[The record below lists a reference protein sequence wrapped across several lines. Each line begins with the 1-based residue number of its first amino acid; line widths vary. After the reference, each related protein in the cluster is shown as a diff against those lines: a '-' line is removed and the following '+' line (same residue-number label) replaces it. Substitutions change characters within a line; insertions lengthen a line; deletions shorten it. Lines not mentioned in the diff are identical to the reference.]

1 VTTLA
6 RDDSKSA
13 PMQPLLQYF
22 KAILNPGQGV
32 LLFALRTIVAGL
44 LTLYLA
50 FLFDLDQPKW
60 SIMAVVIVSQPLAG
74 MALARSFGQVIG
86 TTLGAAAAV
95 LIMAIFPQ
103 APLPFIVTLAL
114 WLALCTAGGTLLRY
128 TSSQAFVLSGYT
140 AVVVALLAVPDQ
152 DGTFLLAVTR
162 VTETLL
168 AVACVCVV
176 SLLTAR
182 PEAVARSYF
191 TKIDQVIKLLAT
203 HAAAVIRTEES
214 DADFQRRQMQLLG
227 EISALEGLRRH
238 LYFDAPRLRS
248 ANSLVQLLGNQLV
261 LLTSR
266 LMALRHQRELL
277 TERWK
282 GDLPL
287 EIQRLRAE
295 ELAFL
300 DELAQKGR
308 SLSADARQHFSAL
321 QQRFDDQAYKAEQ
334 LTETMPATLR
344 SLAWALRWEQA
355 RLLQQLEQILEL
367 SDAIQEGRQASSV
380 FRGQE
385 NPLHLDFTLATM
397 NAIRAFTAFVVAGLI
412 WIETGWDGARG
423 GMVLVGILCSLM
435 ATFPRPLLAAQSYA
449 RGLGLALVVS
459 ALYQFMLVPMISNFE
474 LMALLLAPLLYAVAV
489 GLATPATTGTGIGL
503 GLSTFLLLGPQN
515 VGIGQN
521 SAIQWFEFAGAYISA
536 TVLALSVFALI
547 FPFRP
552 ALRNRRLFK
561 ENAEQVYALMKMPAT
576 DEQQFSFESRMVDRL
591 TMMLGLLPATSDKS
605 SGELFQ
611 VSLGCMALGVAL
623 NQLRQQGQ
631 GNTLLSSEQQRR
643 LLAAVRDCGRWVAGR
658 PGVDLNRLLEDLH
671 TLGDE
676 LDDLHLEVHE
686 HLWSVF
692 RMRVALLIVESFIQR
707 YREYFQPVN
716 VTGVPALAH

>member
-1 VTTLA
+1 M
-6 RDDSKSA
+6 SS
-13 PMQPLLQYF
+13 PMQPFLQYF
-22 KAILNPGQGV
+22 RMLLNPGQGV
-32 LLFALRTIVAGL
+32 LLFALRTIAAGL

-60 SIMAVVIVSQPLAG
+60 SIMAVVIVSQPLGG

-86 TTLGAAAAV
+86 TTAGAAVAV

-103 APLPFIVTLAL
+103 APLPFIITLAL
-114 WLALCTAGGTLLRY
+114 WLALCTAAGTLLRY

-140 AVVVALLAVPDQ
+140 AVVVALLSVPDQ

-182 PEAVARSYF
+182 PETVARNYF
-191 TKIDQVIKLLAT
+191 AKVDHVIKLLAT

-214 DADFQRRQMQLLG
+214 EADFHRRQMQLLG

-248 ANSLVQLLGNQLV
+248 ADGLVQLLGNQLV

-266 LMALRHQRELL
+266 LTALRHQRELL
-277 TERWK
+277 AERWQ
-282 GDLPL
+282 GALPE
-287 EIQRLRAE
+287 EIQLLRAE

-300 DELAQKGR
+300 DELAIQGR
-308 SLSADARQHFSAL
+308 SLSPEARQRFVAL
-321 QQRFDDQAYKAEQ
+321 QQRFDNQAYKAEQ
-334 LTETMPATLR
+334 LTETMTATLR

-367 SDAIQEGRQASSV
+367 SDAIQDGREASCV

-385 NPLHLDFTLATM
+385 NPLHLDFTLAAM
-397 NAIRAFTAFVVAGLI
+397 NATRAFTALVVAGLI

-449 RGLGLALVVS
+449 RGLVLALIVS
-459 ALYQFMLVPMISNFE
+459 ALYLFLLLPMISNFE
-474 LMALLLAPLLYAVAV
+474 MLALLLAPLLYAVAV
-489 GLATPATTGTGIGL
+489 GLTTPPTTGTAIGL
-503 GLSTFLLLGPQN
+503 GLSTFLLFGPQN
-515 VGIGQN
+515 IGIGQN
-521 SAIQWFEFAGAYISA
+521 TAIQWFEFAAAYTCA
-536 TVLALSVFALI
+536 TVLALSVYALI

-552 ALRNRRLFK
+552 VLRMRRLFN
-561 ENAEQVYALMKMPAT
+561 ENCEQVYALMKTPAT
-576 DEQQFSFESRMVDRL
+576 DEQQFAFESRMVDRL
-591 TMMLGLLPATSDKS
+591 TMMLGLLPAISDRRTS
-605 SGELFQ
+605 ELFE

-631 GNTLLSSEQQRR
+631 GNTLLSREQQNR
-643 LLAAVRDCGRWVAGR
+643 LLGAVRETGRLIAGR
-658 PGVDLNRLLEDLH
+658 PGIDLERLLGDLH
-671 TLGDE
+671 GLGDE
-676 LDDLHLEVHE
+676 MDDLHLDVHE

-692 RMRVALLIVESFIQR
+692 RMRVSLLIVVAFLQR
-707 YREYFQPVN
+707 YRDYFQP
-716 VTGVPALAH
+716 TEPEGVQALAH

>member
-1 VTTLA
+1 
-6 RDDSKSA
+6 
-13 PMQPLLQYF
+13 MQALFGYF
-22 KAILNPGQGV
+22 KAVIHPGQSV

-60 SIMAVVIVSQPLAG
+60 SIMAVVIISQPLAG

-86 TTLGAAAAV
+86 TTLGAAVAV

-103 APLPFIVTLAL
+103 APLPFITTLAL

-140 AVVVALLAVPDQ
+140 AVVVALLAIPDQ

-182 PEAVARSYF
+182 PEAVSRNYF
-191 TKIDQVIKLLAT
+191 AKVDQVIKLVAT

-214 DADFQRRQMQLLG
+214 ETEFQRRQMQLLG

-248 ANSLVQLLGNQLV
+248 ANNLVLMLGNQLM

-266 LMALRHQRELL
+266 LTALRHQRQLL
-277 TERWK
+277 TERWD

-287 EIQRLRAE
+287 EVQRLRAD

-300 DELAQKGR
+300 DQLAQYGR
-308 SLSADARQHFSAL
+308 SLPEDMRHQLVVL
-321 QQRFDDQAYKAEQ
+321 QQQFEALAYRAEQ
-334 LTETMPATLR
+334 LTEDMSATLR

-367 SDAIQEGRQASSV
+367 SEAIQDGREASCM
-380 FRGQE
+380 FRGQSS
-385 NPLHLDFTLATM
+385 PLHLDFTLATM
-397 NAIRAFTAFVVAGLI
+397 NAIRAFSALLVAGLI
-412 WIETGWDGARG
+412 WIETAWDGARG
-423 GMVLVGILCSLM
+423 GMILVGILCSLM
-435 ATFPRPLLAAQSYA
+435 ATFPRPLIAAQSYA

-459 ALYQFMLVPMISNFE
+459 ALYQFMLVPAVDDFE
-474 LMALLLAPLLYAVAV
+474 WLAILLAPLLYVIAV
-489 GLATPATTGTGIGL
+489 GLASPATAGIGMGL
-503 GLSTFLLLGPQN
+503 GLSSFLMLGPQN
-515 VGIGQN
+515 VGTGQN
-521 SAIQWFEFAGAYISA
+521 TAIQWFEFAGAYVSA
-536 TVLALSVFALI
+536 AMLALIVYAWI

-552 ALRNRRLFK
+552 VLRIRRFYN
-561 ENAEQVYALMKMPAT
+561 EAREQVYQLTQSPAT
-576 DEQQFSFESRMVDRL
+576 DAEQFAFESRMVDRL
-591 TMMLGLLPATSDKS
+591 TTMLGLLPAANDPDMQRRY
-605 SGELFQ
+605 EI
-611 VSLGCMALGVAL
+611 SLACVALGVAIH
-623 NQLRQQGQ
+623 QLRQQVQ
-631 GNTLLSSEQQRR
+631 GNALLTD
-643 LLAAVRDCGRWVAGR
+643 AFGRQLMVALRQTGRFVAGR
-658 PGVDLNRLLEDLH
+658 PDVHLPALLTTLH
-671 TLGDE
+671 ALGDE
-676 LDDLHLEVHE
+676 LDDLHAATHE

-692 RMRVALLIVESFIQR
+692 RMRVALLIVVSFLER
-707 YREYFQPVN
+707 HGEYLQHNAPEGEPV
-716 VTGVPALAH
+716 LAH

>member
-1 VTTLA
+1 
-6 RDDSKSA
+6 
-13 PMQPLLQYF
+13 
-22 KAILNPGQGV
+22 
-32 LLFALRTIVAGL
+32 
-44 LTLYLA
+44 
-50 FLFDLDQPKW
+50 
-60 SIMAVVIVSQPLAG
+60 
-74 MALARSFGQVIG
+74 
-86 TTLGAAAAV
+86 
-95 LIMAIFPQ
+95 
-103 APLPFIVTLAL
+103 
-114 WLALCTAGGTLLRY
+114 
-128 TSSQAFVLSGYT
+128 
-140 AVVVALLAVPDQ
+140 
-152 DGTFLLAVTR
+152 
-162 VTETLL
+162 
-168 AVACVCVV
+168 
-176 SLLTAR
+176 LTAR

-203 HAAAVIRTEES
+203 HAAAAIRTEES
-214 DADFQRRQMQLLG
+214 EADFHRRQMQLLG

-248 ANSLVQLLGNQLV
+248 ADGLVQLLGNQLV

-266 LMALRHQRELL
+266 LTALRHQRQLL
-277 TERWK
+277 AERWK
-282 GDLPL
+282 GDLPE

-300 DELAQKGR
+300 DELALKGR
-308 SLSADARQHFSAL
+308 SLAPDDRHHFSAL

-334 LTETMPATLR
+334 LTEAMPATLR

-355 RLLQQLEQILEL
+355 RMLQQLEQILEL
-367 SDAIQEGRQASSV
+367 SDAIQEERQASCV

-385 NPLHLDFTLATM
+385 NPLHLDYTLAAM
-397 NAIRAFTAFVVAGLI
+397 NATRAFTALLVAGLI
-412 WIETGWDGARG
+412 WIETGWDGTRG
-423 GMVLVGILCSLM
+423 AMILVGILCSLM

-459 ALYQFMLVPMISNFE
+459 ALYQFMLIPMISDFQ
-474 LMALLLAPLLYAVAV
+474 LLALLLVPLLYAVAV

-503 GLSTFLLLGPQN
+503 GLTTFLLFGPQN

-552 ALRNRRLFK
+552 DLRIRRLFK
-561 ENAEQVYALMKMPAT
+561 ENCEQVHALMKTSAA
-576 DEQQFSFESRMVDRL
+576 DEHQFAFESRMVDRL

-631 GNTLLSSEQQRR
+631 GNTLLSSEQQQR
-643 LLAAVRDCGRWVAGR
+643 LLTAVRDCGRWVAGR
-658 PGVDLNRLLEDLH
+658 PGIDLNRLLGDLH

-676 LDDLHLEVHE
+676 MDDLHLVVHE
-686 HLWSVF
+686 QLWSVF

-707 YREYFQPVN
+707 YREYFQPVDT
-716 VTGVPALAH
+716 VGAPALAH

>member
-1 VTTLA
+1 
-6 RDDSKSA
+6 
-13 PMQPLLQYF
+13 MQALFIYF
-22 KAILNPGQGV
+22 KAVIHPGQAV

-60 SIMAVVIVSQPLAG
+60 SIMAVVIVSQPLGG

-86 TTLGAAAAV
+86 TTAGAVVAV

-103 APLPFIVTLAL
+103 APLAFIITLAL

-182 PEAVARSYF
+182 PETVARNYF
-191 TKIDQVIKLLAT
+191 AKVDQVIKLLAT

-214 DADFQRRQMQLLG
+214 EADFHRRQMQLLG

-248 ANSLVQLLGNQLV
+248 ANGLVQLLGNQLM

-266 LMALRHQRELL
+266 LTALRHQRQLL
-277 TERWK
+277 TERWE

-287 EIQRLRAE
+287 EVQQLRAE

-300 DELAQKGR
+300 DQLAEQGR
-308 SLSADARQHFSAL
+308 SLSADTRHGFVTLQHEFEAL
-321 QQRFDDQAYKAEQ
+321 AYKAEQ
-334 LTETMPATLR
+334 MTETMTATLR

-367 SDAIQEGRQASSV
+367 SDAIQDGREASCV

-385 NPLHLDFTLATM
+385 NPLHLDFTLAAM
-397 NAIRAFTAFVVAGLI
+397 NAIRAFTALLVAGLI

-449 RGLGLALVVS
+449 RGLGLALLAS
-459 ALYQFMLVPMISNFE
+459 ALYLFMLVPAVNDFE
-474 LMALLLAPLLYAVAV
+474 WLALLLAPLLYVIAV
-489 GLATPATTGTGIGL
+489 GLASPATAGIGMGL
-503 GLSTFLLLGPQN
+503 GLSSFLMLGPQN
-515 VGIGQN
+515 IGTGQN
-521 SAIQWFEFAGAYISA
+521 TAIQWFEFAGAYVSA
-536 TVLALSVFALI
+536 AMLALIVYAWI

-552 ALRNRRLFK
+552 AWRIRRLYK
-561 ENAEQVYALMKMPAT
+561 EAREQVYELTKTPAT
-576 DEQQFSFESRMVDRL
+576 DEQQFAFESRMVDRL
-591 TMMLGLLPATSDKS
+591 TSMLGLLPAVNDRAMQQLY
-605 SGELFQ
+605 EI
-611 VSLGCMALGVAL
+611 SLACVALGVAMH
-623 NQLRQQGQ
+623 QLRQQAHNNQ
-631 GNTLLSSEQQRR
+631 LLTDAFSQRLSKALR
-643 LLAAVRDCGRWVAGR
+643 KTGRFVAGR
-658 PGVDLNRLLEDLH
+658 PEVQLAPLLDALH
-671 TLGDE
+671 ALGDE
-676 LDDLHLEVHE
+676 LDTLHVATHE

-692 RMRVALLIVESFIQR
+692 RMRVALLIVVSFLERHGDDLQR
-707 YREYFQPVN
+707 AAPQ
-716 VTGVPALAH
+716 GDPALAH

>member
-1 VTTLA
+1 
-6 RDDSKSA
+6 
-13 PMQPLLQYF
+13 MQALFNYF
-22 KAILNPGQGV
+22 KAVIHPGQAV
-32 LLFALRTIVAGL
+32 LLFGLRTIAAGL

-60 SIMAVVIVSQPLAG
+60 SIMAVVIISQPLAG

-86 TTLGAAAAV
+86 TTLGAAVAV

-103 APLPFIVTLAL
+103 APLPFITTLAL

-140 AVVVALLAVPDQ
+140 AVVVALLAIPDQ

-182 PEAVARSYF
+182 PEAVSRNYF
-191 TKIDQVIKLLAT
+191 AKVDQVIKLVAT

-214 DADFQRRQMQLLG
+214 EAEFQRRQMQLLG

-248 ANSLVQLLGNQLV
+248 ANNLVLMLGNQLM

-266 LMALRHQRELL
+266 LTALRHQRQLL
-277 TERWK
+277 TARWD

-287 EIQRLRAE
+287 EVQRLRAD

-300 DELAQKGR
+300 DQLAQYGR
-308 SLSADARQHFSAL
+308 SLPEDMRHQLVVL
-321 QQRFDDQAYKAEQ
+321 QQQFEALAYRAEQ
-334 LTETMPATLR
+334 LTEDMSATLR

-367 SDAIQEGRQASSV
+367 SEAIQEGREASCM
-380 FRGQE
+380 FRGQSS
-385 NPLHLDFTLATM
+385 PLHLDFTLAAM
-397 NAIRAFTAFVVAGLI
+397 NAIRAFSALLVAGLI
-412 WIETGWDGARG
+412 WIETAWDGARG
-423 GMVLVGILCSLM
+423 GMILVGILCSLM
-435 ATFPRPLLAAQSYA
+435 ATFPRPLIAAQSYA

-459 ALYQFMLVPMISNFE
+459 ALYQFMLVPAVNDFE
-474 LMALLLAPLLYAVAV
+474 WLALLLAPLLYVIAV
-489 GLATPATTGTGIGL
+489 GLASPATAGIGMGL
-503 GLSTFLLLGPQN
+503 GLSSFLMLGPQN

-521 SAIQWFEFAGAYISA
+521 TAIQWFEFAGAYVSA
-536 TVLALSVFALI
+536 AMLALIVYAWI

-552 ALRNRRLFK
+552 VLRIRRFYN
-561 ENAEQVYALMKMPAT
+561 EAREQVYQLTKVPAT
-576 DEQQFSFESRMVDRL
+576 DEQQFTFESRMVDRL
-591 TMMLGLLPATSDKS
+591 TTMLGLLPAANDPDMQRRY
-605 SGELFQ
+605 EI
-611 VSLGCMALGVAL
+611 SLACVALGVAIH
-623 NQLRQQGQ
+623 QLRQQVQ
-631 GNTLLSSEQQRR
+631 GNALLTDAFGQQLMTALRQT
-643 LLAAVRDCGRWVAGR
+643 GRFVAGR
-658 PGVDLNRLLEDLH
+658 PDVHLPALLTMLH
-671 TLGDE
+671 ALGDQ
-676 LDDLHLEVHE
+676 LDDLHAATHE

-692 RMRVALLIVESFIQR
+692 RMRVALLIVVSFLER
-707 YREYFQPVN
+707 HGEYLQHNAPE
-716 VTGVPALAH
+716 GVPALAH